1 MKRKKWSEL
10 EEQTLLSK
18 YSDLL
23 RSGTLSKLKTRE
35 KKFKPVADHVN
46 AVHHLRDPATFPF
59 KWSWRDVSIKVQNM
73 RHQYLG
79 VKQKIRVSPHHFN
92 WKDGINHWE
101 NFLVY
106 KDVFGDVQ
114 LDLKNKKKKDVDGFG
129 NCDELGF
136 EDEDE
141 DDEDDDDDEEEEE
154 EEEEEYEVD
163 ALGSIGIGVL
173 ELREAVGRR
182 EERRREREFRKEKE
196 EMEVVREKRRRERE
210 LDLELELELR
220 ERRLRWEVEKR
231 GRVER
236 ELEEERRRRK
246 RVEERMEEEM
256 MEWRE
261 RMVAMQVEHEKQMM
275 QMQVDACQNQ
285 MQILGIM
292 ARLVCQFFGS
302 GNDGLGGGLG
312 ALPPQVLQ
320 NLHDTGGGL
329 GNVKPDANSPSEFI

>member
-46 AVHHLRDPATFPF
+46 AVHHLRDPTTFPF

-79 VKQKIRVSPHHFN
+79 VKQKICVSPHHFN

-114 LDLKNKKKKDVDGFG
+114 LDLKNKKKKEVDGFG

-136 EDEDE
+136 EFDDEDE
-141 DDEDDDDDEEEEE
+141 DDEDDEDEEEEE
-154 EEEEEYEVD
+154 EDYEGD

-173 ELREAVGRR
+173 ELRDAVARR
-182 EERRREREFRKEKE
+182 EERRREREFRREKE
-196 EMEVVREKRRRERE
+196 EMEIVREKRRRERE
-210 LDLELELELR
+210 LELESDLELELR

-261 RMVAMQVEHEKQMM
+261 RTVAMQVEHEKQMM
-275 QMQVDACQNQ
+275 QMQVEACQNQ

-302 GNDGLGGGLG
+302 GSDGLGGGLG
-312 ALPPQVLQ
+312 PLPPQVLQ

-329 GNVKPDANSPSEFI
+329 DNVKPDANSPSEFI

>member
-46 AVHHLRDPATFPF
+46 AVHHLRDPTTFPF

-114 LDLKNKKKKDVDGFG
+114 LDLKNKKKKELDGFG

-136 EDEDE
+136 EFDDEDG
-141 DDEDDDDDEEEEE
+141 DDEDDDDDDGDDDEED
-154 EEEEEYEVD
+154 YEDD

-173 ELREAVGRR
+173 ELRDAVARR

-196 EMEVVREKRRRERE
+196 EMEIVREKRRHERE
-210 LDLELELELR
+210 LELELESELR

-231 GRVER
+231 WRVER
-236 ELEEERRRRK
+236 ELEEEKRRRK

-261 RMVAMQVEHEKQMM
+261 RMVAMQIEHEKQMM

-302 GNDGLGGGLG
+302 GSDGLGGGVG

-320 NLHDTGGGL
+320 NLHGGL
-329 GNVKPDANSPSEFI
+329 GDVKPDANSPSEFI